1 MALRGALVSAGA
13 RLMFS
18 LENRVA
24 LVTGAASG
32 IGAATARA
40 MAEAGADV
48 VLGWHPPDGHDV
60 EPVRLEVE
68 ANGRRT
74 LAHVVDVRESASVDA
89 LVDALVQ
96 AFGRIDI
103 VVANAGIARTV
114 PSLGLSDEAW
124 NGTVNVNL
132 AGAWRCFR
140 AALPHMVRAGH
151 GRLLATSSVAGTV
164 QAWPEHVAYTASKAG
179 IVGMVITLAIEF
191 GRYGITANAVAP
203 GVIESAQSLDPVNSL
218 GRHGVDMAAR
228 NNPTG
233 HGGEP
238 SDVAHLLVYLAS
250 DEARFMNGRLHV
262 IDGGRSLLVRDVDP
276 RSDI

>member
-1 MALRGALVSAGA
+1 
-13 RLMFS
+13 MFS

-32 IGAATARA
+32 IGAATAHA

-48 VLGWHPPDGHDV
+48 VLGWYPPDGHEV

-68 ANGRRT
+68 SHGRRA
-74 LAHVVDVRESASVDA
+74 LAQVVDVREPASVDA
-89 LVDALVQ
+89 LVDAAVQ

-114 PSLGLSDEAW
+114 PSLRLTDEAW
-124 NGTVNVNL
+124 NQTVDLNLLGT
-132 AGAWRCFR
+132 WRCFR

-151 GRLLATSSVAGTV
+151 GRLLANSSVAGTV
-164 QAWPEHVAYTASKAG
+164 QGWPEHVAYTASKAG
-179 IVGMVITLAIEF
+179 IVGMVISLAIEF

-218 GRHGVDMAAR
+218 GRQGVDRAAR
-228 NNPTG
+228 NNPSG
-233 HGGEP
+233 RGGEA
-238 SDVAHLLVYLAS
+238 SDVAQLLVYLAS

-262 IDGGRSLLVRDVDP
+262 LDGGRSLLVQDLDP
-276 RSDI
+276 MSET

>member
-1 MALRGALVSAGA
+1 ML
-13 RLMFS
+13 S

-32 IGAATARA
+32 IGAATACA
-40 MAEAGADV
+40 MGKAGADV
-48 VLGWHPPDGHDV
+48 VLGWYPPDGHEV

-68 ANGRRT
+68 TYGRRA
-74 LAHVVDVRESASVDA
+74 LARVVDVRDSASVA
-89 LVDALVQ
+89 AYVDAAVQ

-103 VVANAGIARTV
+103 MVANAGIARTV
-114 PSLGLSDEAW
+114 PSFELTDEAW
-124 NGTVNVNL
+124 NETVNLNL
-132 AGAWRCFR
+132 AGTWRCFR
-140 AALPHMVRAGH
+140 AAAPHMVRAGH

-164 QAWPEHVAYTASKAG
+164 QAWPEHVAYTASKGG

-203 GVIESAQSLDPVNSL
+203 GVIESAQSLDSVNSL
-218 GRHGVDMAAR
+218 GRHGVDLAAR

-233 HGGEP
+233 RGGEP

-262 IDGGRSLLVRDVDP
+262 IDGGRTLLVQDVDHG
-276 RSDI
+276 

>member
-1 MALRGALVSAGA
+1 MV
-13 RLMFS
+13 FS
-18 LENRVA
+18 LKNRVA

-48 VLGWHPPDGHDV
+48 VLGWYPPDGHEV
-60 EPVRLEVE
+60 EPVQHEVE
-68 ANGRRT
+68 GYGRRA
-74 LAHVVDVRESASVDA
+74 LAQVVDVRESASVDA
-89 LVDALVQ
+89 YVEAAVQ

-103 VVANAGIARTV
+103 MVANAGIARTV
-114 PSLGLSDEAW
+114 PYLELNDEAW
-124 NGTVNVNL
+124 NETVNLNL
-132 AGAWRCFR
+132 AGTWRCFR

-151 GRLLATSSVAGTV
+151 GRLLAVSSVAGTV
-164 QAWPEHVAYTASKAG
+164 QAWPEHVAYTASKGG

-191 GRYGITANAVAP
+191 GRHGITANAVAP

-218 GRHGVDMAAR
+218 GRHGVDVAAQ

-233 HGGEP
+233 QGGQP

-262 IDGGRSLLVRDVDP
+262 IDGGRTLLVQDVD
-276 RSDI
+276 RG